1 MRANSLQSCLTF
13 WDPMDCSLPGSSVH
27 GTFQA
32 RILEWVAVPSLRRF
46 SWPRDRT
53 QISCIS
59 CTGRWV
65 FYHFTTG
72 QPLPGGASGIKSP
85 CQCRRQGFDPWVEKI
100 PWRGKWLPTPVF
112 LPGKFHGQRSLVGY
126 SPSCHKES
134 DTTEWL
140 SVCTHTQRH
149 TDTHTGLISG
159 WGTKVPHAACL
170 GKKKK
175 LFKIQKSCQSDTTY
189 FYGPFLPKGRKE

>member
-1 MRANSLQSCLTF
+1 MFSNRYKQWKKCKSFIMVIKSFMHHDHSGVCNLLQSCLTLC
-13 WDPMDCSLPGSSVH
+13 DPVDCSLPGSSVH

-85 CQCRRQGFDPWVEKI
+85 RQCRRQGLDPWVEKI

-126 SPSCHKES
+126 SPSCHKEL
-134 DTTEWL
+134 DM
-140 SVCTHTQRH
+140 
-149 TDTHTGLISG
+149 I
-159 WGTKVPHAACL
+159 
-170 GKKKK
+170 
-175 LFKIQKSCQSDTTY
+175 
-189 FYGPFLPKGRKE
+189 